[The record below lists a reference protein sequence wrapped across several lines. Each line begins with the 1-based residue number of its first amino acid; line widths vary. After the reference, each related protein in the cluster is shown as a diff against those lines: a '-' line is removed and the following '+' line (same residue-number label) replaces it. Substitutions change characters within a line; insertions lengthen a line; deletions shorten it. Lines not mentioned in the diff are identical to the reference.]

1 MRTFLLI
8 LLMLGC
14 SAALPARAQS
24 GAQQTETYFGCALGQ
39 ILETAP
45 DPRLPTTGSAPQRPG
60 PRLIVRC
67 VSIVPA
73 GPPICPQGTRVAA
86 IVGADICAA
95 GGNLSNVTD
104 GTSNTISVGETRRSS
119 TNGTIG
125 DGTSNTISVGEARR
139 SSTNVTMGDGSV
151 RTINASESAPPP
163 AGANGSGGTIVAA
176 TVAPTGVVSD
186 KPTGT
191 LPPQGVPAEPACVAP
206 NQRLID
212 PAGAADLCAVRSFS
226 QPADRVPVAAP
237 R

>member
-39 ILETAP
+39 VLETAP
-45 DPRLPTTGSAPQRPG
+45 DPRLPTIGPAPQRPG

-86 IVGADICAA
+86 IVGADICVA

-104 GTSNTISVGETRRSS
+104 GTSNTISVGE
-119 TNGTIG
+119 
-125 DGTSNTISVGEARR
+125 ARR
-139 SSTNVTMGDGSV
+139 STTNVTMGDGSV

-191 LPPQGVPAEPACVAP
+191 LPPQGVPAEPACMAP